1 MPAEQQYALVRNGAL
16 VVHREHPITTFH
28 PAEDLRGDWLPIVNE
43 DSEPFDPSNWFVAKW
58 RWIYFKN
65 CRLTVS
71 AAGGE
76 RGIEPC
82 RFNPLFAFA
91 RRLTETKL

>member
-43 DSEPFDPSNWFVAKW
+43 DSEPFDPSKHW
-58 RWIYFKN
+58 RLSPQPLVVDGVQRVRP
-65 CRLTVS
+65 RLTL
-71 AAGGE
+71 AAT
-76 RGIEPC
+76 RPI
-82 RFNPLFAFA
+82 LV
-91 RRLTETKL
+91 RRAAWKATR